1 MLMGISS
8 LSLGYYARAYLS
20 LFDTIVE
27 LPAMD
32 HNDSFIGKRKRIS
45 FSSKGL

>member
-1 MLMGISS
+1 MGVSS
-8 LSLGYYARAYLS
+8 LWLGYYARACLS
-20 LFDTIVE
+20 LFDTIIE
-27 LPAMD
+27 LHAMD